1 MSKALR
7 ILVIFLVVD
16 AVAIG
21 VYFGIKAM
29 GSGGGGDPTK
39 GYDWFTMDAYY
50 QPASEIEEIVKK
62 SYEEMDLLPLQ
73 VRNFG
78 SDTAVLKKFRG
89 AKLVGA
95 GKSVL
100 EMTFKGVED
109 WAIVE
114 IWFKGEEGREIR
126 RTILYIL
133 SGNEWKTGDSGRL
146 AD

>member
-7 ILVIFLVVD
+7 IFVIFLVVD

-21 VYFGIKAM
+21 AYFLIKAM
-29 GSGGGGDPTK
+29 GSGGKDDPTK
-39 GYDWFTMDAYY
+39 GVDWFTMDAYY

-95 GKSVL
+95 SKSVL
-100 EMTFKGVED
+100 EMTFQGVED

-114 IWFKGEEGREIR
+114 VWFKGEEGREIR
-126 RTILYIL
+126 RTILYVL
-133 SGNEWKTGDSGRL
+133 TGNEWKAGDSGRL

>member
-21 VYFGIKAM
+21 LYFGIKAL
-29 GSGGGGDPTK
+29 GTGGGGDPTE
-39 GYDWFTMDAYY
+39 GTDWFTMDASY

-78 SDTAVLKKFRG
+78 SNTAVLKKFRG

-95 GKSVL
+95 SESVL

-133 SGNEWKTGDSGRL
+133 SGNEWKVGDSGRL
-146 AD
+146 AG

>member
-16 AVAIG
+16 AVALGI
-21 VYFGIKAM
+21 YFGVKAL
-29 GSGGGGDPTK
+29 GSGGGDDPTK
-39 GYDWFTMDAYY
+39 GTDWFTMDAYY

-62 SYEEMDLLPLQ
+62 SYGEMDLLPLQ

-78 SDTAVLKKFRG
+78 SNTAVLKKFRG

-114 IWFKGEEGREIR
+114 VWFKGEEGREIR

-133 SGNEWKTGDSGRL
+133 QGNEWKTGDSGRL
-146 AD
+146 VD